1 MASSTQFGN
10 RGIIIYMR
18 KSKKGN
24 DLRVK
29 FFSKDFKKNTTC
41 GKESL
46 KTLRENKWVILYW
59 LNVLQHNLKEF
70 C

>member
-1 MASSTQFGN
+1 
-10 RGIIIYMR
+10 MR

-29 FFSKDFKKNTTC
+29 FFTKRLLKKNTIYDE
-41 GKESL
+41 KSL